1 MNQLLLDLGRL
12 GAADITGI
20 LNNEKSST
28 IFFFKKNIFIDNL
41 RIFFNKFAI
50 YKKPE
55 DPLNLFVSGKINF
68 NKSNVIF
75 DEISVNEKFNK
86 EELDYYQKEFNEIVL
101 EDGLTNFLA
110 FDRIK
115 SFIKSTN
122 LEEKQN

>member
-75 DEISVNEKFNK
+75 DEISVKEKFNK
-86 EELDYYQKEFNEIVL
+86 EELDYYQDEFNEIVL
-101 EDGLTNFLA
+101 EGGLTNFLA